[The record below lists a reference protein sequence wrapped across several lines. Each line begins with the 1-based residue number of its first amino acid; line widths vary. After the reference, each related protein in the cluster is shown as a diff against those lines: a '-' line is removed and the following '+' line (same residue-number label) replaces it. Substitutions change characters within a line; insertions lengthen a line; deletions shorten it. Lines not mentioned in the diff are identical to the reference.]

1 LDEGIDLDP
10 VVKATNGYSAAE
22 LEAVLL
28 AAAGFASNEDREK
41 ISQEDLE
48 TAAADTLP
56 SRDTRMLEF
65 MEMLAVFEAS
75 ARRMLPERYREMPL
89 EEVHASLDRLRI
101 QLGRRAN

>member
-1 LDEGIDLDP
+1 
-10 VVKATNGYSAAE
+10 
-22 LEAVLL
+22 
-28 AAAGFASNEDREK
+28 
-41 ISQEDLE
+41 
-48 TAAADTLP
+48 
-56 SRDTRMLEF
+56 MLEF